1 MKKRGTGIMWNT
13 YFRIRAKVVTWL
25 LRLLPRNQCVVYAG
39 RGSALDLCRQAAR
52 LGHRNILVVT
62 DAFLAGSGL
71 LNGIERV
78 MQEHGV
84 AFTVFDGIEP
94 DPLFEQVE
102 AGVAVLQQA
111 KCDAVLAVG
120 GGSVLDAAKL
130 IALAVN
136 NPGGLDDFDGI
147 QKAKHPGLPLFAA
160 PTTAGTGSE
169 TTPASVITE
178 SGSKRKVVVADGKL
192 VPHYVALDAE
202 LMKTMPPAVTAATGM
217 DALTHAVESWL
228 SSAATDSTRD
238 LAASAVRGV
247 FDYLPRAWRDGD
259 DMEAREAMAI
269 ASFEAGLAFGRTSVG
284 YTHAIAHQLGR
295 VCGTPHGAANAMV
308 LPEVLEAYG
317 DAVRAALG
325 ELARRIVPDTPGA
338 DAPWLI
344 ARVRALRS
352 DLEMPLKPE
361 GLAIDDLDDIV
372 KQARHEAGEFYPVP
386 RYLAAGEIRT
396 IVAGLL

>member
-1 MKKRGTGIMWNT
+1 MWNT
-13 YFRIRAKVVTWL
+13 YFRIRAMAVTWL
-25 LRLLPRNQCVVYAG
+25 LRLLPRNQSVVYAG

-52 LGHRNILVVT
+52 LGYRKILVVT

-71 LNGIERV
+71 LDGIKEALH
-78 MQEHGV
+78 EHGV
-84 AFTVFDGIEP
+84 AFTVYDGVQP

-111 KCDAVLAVG
+111 ECEAVFAVG

-136 NPGGLDDFDGI
+136 NPGGLNDFDGI
-147 QKAKHPGLPLFAA
+147 QKAKHAGLPLFAA

-178 SGSKRKVVVADGKL
+178 IGSKRKVVVADGKL
-192 VPHYVALDAE
+192 VPHFVALDAE
-202 LMKTMPPAVTAATGM
+202 LMKTMPPGVTAATGM

-238 LAASAVRGV
+238 LAASALRGI
-247 FDYLPRAWRDGD
+247 FDYLPRAWRDGN
-259 DMEAREAMAI
+259 DMEARDAMAM
-269 ASFEAGLAFGRTSVG
+269 ASFEAGVAFGRTSVG
-284 YTHAIAHQLGR
+284 YAHAIAHQLGR
-295 VCGTPHGAANAMV
+295 VCGTPHGTANAMV
-308 LPEVLEAYG
+308 LPEVLETYG
-317 DAVRAALG
+317 DAARADLA
-325 ELARRIVPDTPGA
+325 ELARRIAPDTPGA

-344 ARVRALRS
+344 GRIRALRS
-352 DLEMPLKPE
+352 ELGMPIKPE
-361 GLAIDDLDDIV
+361 GLAMSDLDDIV
-372 KQARHEAGEFYPVP
+372 RQARREAGEFYPVP